1 MYETSE
7 QGIKIDLWMKCG
19 EASRW
24 ANDWATSLSKS
35 IRSDS
40 SDLDVLPSTAA
51 LIHMTKIVRDMG
63 LLIDSLIALH
73 QTMHPFIF
81 RVNTQCVLEMGI
93 DVDEI
98 QSLSCNSEASIVKHK
113 DGSVSALHWG
123 SGPRKTQAWFLGE
136 SLKSL
141 RSNLKLC
148 RKPKHPRGEILSR
161 SGSGLIDGDA
171 VIRRASLSDN
181 T

>member
-1 MYETSE
+1 
-7 QGIKIDLWMKCG
+7 MKCG

-98 QSLSCNSEASIVKHK
+98 HSLSCNSEASIVKHK

-123 SGPRKTQAWFLGE
+123 SEPQEDTSLILRRKLEIFTIQ
-136 SLKSL
+136 LKNVSEAKT
-141 RSNLKLC
+141 S
-148 RKPKHPRGEILSR
+148 RGEILSR